1 MEKDADIKTLLEA
14 KIKELDDLKRRLP
27 SYNDRKAGLIKHNDN
42 VSLWQRIEEIEEEIE
57 RLRAGG

>member
-1 MEKDADIKTLLEA
+1 MENDKNIKELLEA

-42 VSLWQRIEEIEEEIE
+42 VSLWQRIEEVEEEIE

>member
-1 MEKDADIKTLLEA
+1 MENDKNIKELLEA

-57 RLRAGG
+57 KLRAGG